1 MLCKELQEGEHVL
14 LFATLNTLKR
24 FPAVENA
31 LLAHVDVRLYPHIEP
46 NPRYEAVMNAC
57 GELEGLDYDHII
69 AWGGG
74 SVMDFAKAFRYYGT
88 CSTPLIAIP
97 TTAGT
102 GSEATQFAV
111 IYKDGVKQSIDE
123 PSLLPECVILDSQ
136 FCENA
141 PRRLKACCAMDAYCQ
156 AIESYWACRATQESR
171 GYALKALN
179 LCRECLVQAVN
190 SNDSVANEQM
200 LAASHFAGKAI
211 NISRTTAAHALSYKI
226 TSAYGIP
233 HGHAVALCM
242 TNLFPINLRCLDDP
256 SPLLTALGVASDGF
270 PGHFRQ
276 LLQQIGLETNL
287 QSLGIT
293 SATAI
298 VDAVNLQRL
307 ANNPRPL
314 SRTDLLRILVGEA
327 GQ

>member
-31 LLAHVDVRLYPHIEP
+31 LHPHVNIRLYPHIEP

-57 GELEGLDYDHII
+57 GELEGHDYDHII

-74 SVMDFAKAFRYYGT
+74 SVIDFAKAFRHYSKR
-88 CSTPLIAIP
+88 STPLIAIP

-136 FCENA
+136 FCENT

-156 AIESYWACRATQESR
+156 AIESYWARRATEESR

-242 TNLFPINLRCLDDP
+242 TNLFPMNLRCLDDP
-256 SPLLTALGVASDGF
+256 SPLLTALGVASNGF
-270 PGHFRQ
+270 PEHFRQ
-276 LLQQIGLETNL
+276 LLQQIGLETDL
-287 QSLGIT
+287 LSLGIS

-298 VDAVNLQRL
+298 ADAVNLQRL
-307 ANNPRPL
+307 ANNPCPL
-314 SRTDLLRILVGEA
+314 SHTDLLRILVDEA
-327 GQ
+327 G